1 MAVTQSS
8 PDEQGSARCSE
19 LVNRSRGEEWEV
31 ARCSVEDGKAW
42 SGVAAEKGTRWLLG
56 RLLTDEETGR
66 GVGPATVARGGEG
79 GSGRRARSSGGLVVG
94 TSARPMK
101 AGGGR

>member
-1 MAVTQSS
+1 
-8 PDEQGSARCSE
+8 
-19 LVNRSRGEEWEV
+19 V
-31 ARCSVEDGKAW
+31 ARCSVEDGRAW

-56 RLLTDEETGR
+56 WVLTDEETGR

-79 GSGRRARSSGGLVVG
+79 GSGRRARSGGGLVVG
-94 TSARPMK
+94 TSARSVK